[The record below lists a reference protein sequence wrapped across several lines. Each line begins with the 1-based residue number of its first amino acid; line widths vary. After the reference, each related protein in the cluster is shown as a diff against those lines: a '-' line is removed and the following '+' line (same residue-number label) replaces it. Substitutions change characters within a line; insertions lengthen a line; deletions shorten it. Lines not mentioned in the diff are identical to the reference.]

1 MMVTVLEANY
11 KVSYIQGMHDIC
23 SVLLLCLGEK
33 KAVWIMLALVE
44 THLKDYFRSSL
55 ETLLSVLN
63 ALFPLIG
70 EFDFELY
77 QFFIKSNV
85 SFCIW
90 FEFFRLFACIKV
102 QPFVI
107 LSWFLTWFSHNIHEF
122 KTLVHIFDFLIASHP
137 LMPLYICAEVIFVQ
151 LRMLSYIMI

>member
-1 MMVTVLEANY
+1 MQRRNLKSMMLTVLEANC

-33 KAVWIMLALVE
+33 KAVWVMLALVE

-85 SFCIW
+85 IYVN
-90 FEFFRLFACIKV
+90 IY
-102 QPFVI
+102 
-107 LSWFLTWFSHNIHEF
+107 FST
-122 KTLVHIFDFLIASHP
+122 K
-137 LMPLYICAEVIFVQ
+137 
-151 LRMLSYIMI
+151 